1 MTCDIC
7 QLEQT
12 SQTFPLCNFTD
23 SSGSKPD
30 IDLFCYRQKNVHG
43 MPVRFSLGLHP
54 PPHQIQNCPLFR
66 LLHLFTA
73 LSLLL
78 FHHYSSLSPSQT
90 SPYKTMLLALKVV
103 SLFIQ
108 SSSLNSPSSANP
120 SHVPHTSLTPA
131 LLSNT
136 YIPLREWETL
146 YLDTYLS
153 FFSLSHL
160 FLALCCVI

>member
-1 MTCDIC
+1 MVC
-7 QLEQT
+7 Q
-12 SQTFPLCNFTD
+12 SGFHWVCIPLHTKFKIVL
-23 SSGSKPD
+23 SSG
-30 IDLFCYRQKNVHG
+30 F
-43 MPVRFSLGLHP
+43 
-54 PPHQIQNCPLFR
+54 
-66 LLHLFTA
+66 FTA